1 MFSRL
6 RDSLSKSRR
15 ALTEQIQVA
24 AFDPEDDASAVLAPT
39 FAEFLR
45 GLVDCRPYDEARER
59 ALEEHRRRSQP
70 G

>member
-1 MFSRL
+1 MLDYSVGGPQGEPRV
-6 RDSLSKSRR
+6 
-15 ALTEQIQVA
+15 IHV
-24 AFDPEDDASAVLAPT
+24 DPEDDLSAVLT
-39 FAEFLR
+39 MNFEEFLR